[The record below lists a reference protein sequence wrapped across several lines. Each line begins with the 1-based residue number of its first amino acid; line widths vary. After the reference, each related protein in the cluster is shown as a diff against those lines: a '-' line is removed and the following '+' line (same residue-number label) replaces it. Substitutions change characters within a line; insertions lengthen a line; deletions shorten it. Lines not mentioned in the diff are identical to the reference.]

1 VSFPILFDPGNE
13 VSKLYD
19 VVAMPSTVMID
30 RNGNMRYIHHGYKD
44 GYESEYQTQ
53 IRALLRE

>member
-1 VSFPILFDPGNE
+1 
-13 VSKLYD
+13 
-19 VVAMPSTVMID
+19 MPSTVMID